1 MRISQL
7 VARLEAQ
14 RAEVGDV
21 EVYAYAYGDI
31 DHHPATSTV
40 HTPRGG
46 PAFVLVE
53 DGYGTD
59 DEPVRLP

>member
-40 HTPRGG
+40 HTRRGG
-46 PAFVLVE
+46 ETFVLVE
-53 DGYGTD
+53 DGDCT
-59 DEPVRLP
+59 E

>member
-7 VARLEAQ
+7 VARLEQQ

-31 DHHPATSTV
+31 DHHPATTTV
-40 HTPRGG
+40 HTTRGG
-46 PAFVLVE
+46 ETYVLVE
-53 DGYGTD
+53 DGY
-59 DEPVRLP
+59 E